1 MDKKKFSIFTYSY
14 IGLVVIVFVI
24 YAFQVADENW
34 KVQLNGQEG
43 NLFILL
49 GLIFIG
55 LILASIDFAGI
66 HEKGSKLTK
75 SSIYGGLSVAVFF
88 LVWRLMMAIF

>member
-1 MDKKKFSIFTYSY
+1 MDKRKFSVFTYTY
-14 IGLVVIVFVI
+14 IGLVVIAFII
-24 YAFQVADENW
+24 YVFQVADENW
-34 KVQLNGQEG
+34 IVQVKGQEE

-49 GLIFIG
+49 GLLFIG

-75 SSIYGGLSVAVFF
+75 RSIYGGLSVAAFF
-88 LVWRLMMAIF
+88 LVWRLMMATF